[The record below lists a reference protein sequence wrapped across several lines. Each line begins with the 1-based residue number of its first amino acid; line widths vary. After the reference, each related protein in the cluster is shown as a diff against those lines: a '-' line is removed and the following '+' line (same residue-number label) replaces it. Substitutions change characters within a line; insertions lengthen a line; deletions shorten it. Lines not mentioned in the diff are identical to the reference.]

1 MARLGQTRPFQLGQL
16 NRHAYN
22 KEDVKMSYA
31 HQFGKKIVAAV
42 ALCTLQLLA
51 FAGSGNNDDPIIMG
65 MSAPMS
71 GPNGVYGHQMREGIE
86 AYFAKVNEGGGV
98 RGRPL
103 KLVAKDDG
111 YEVDRA
117 VANAK
122 ELIVTDHAFA
132 LMAFYGSAST
142 AAVLPVLDTY
152 NIPLIGTISGAEILR
167 DPPNPH
173 MFHLRA
179 SYGDETSAIIRSLLT
194 VGLKRIAVLY
204 QDDAF
209 GQAGLK
215 GVKNALSQSHIELV
229 AEASV
234 PRNSQAL
241 EPAVAAIAKAKPQAI
256 VLVAL
261 AQAASAFVKQMKPL
275 SEQSYFIALSPVGT
289 DQLIAGLGKEAARG
303 VQVAQVIPHPWS
315 DRTKVVREYK
325 QAIGHYAKNAEI
337 SYYGLEGYINAK
349 LVVSALERA
358 APTFTREALVKAL
371 RSGPFDFGGYQ
382 VNFPAGSNSGSH
394 YVEISV
400 IGADGR
406 IMN

>member
-1 MARLGQTRPFQLGQL
+1 MLRAP
-16 NRHAYN
+16 HI
-22 KEDVKMSYA
+22 
-31 HQFGKKIVAAV
+31 GKKIISVMAM
-42 ALCTLQLLA
+42 CTLQILA
-51 FAGSGNNDDPIIMG
+51 FAGPATHNDDPIVMG

-71 GPNGVYGHQMREGIE
+71 GPNGSYGREMREGVD
-86 AYFAKVNEGGGV
+86 AYFAKVNESGGV
-98 RGRPL
+98 HGHLL

-122 ELIVTDHAFA
+122 ELITNDHAFA

-142 AAVLPVLDTY
+142 AAVLPLLDTY
-152 NIPLIGTISGAEILR
+152 GIPLIGTISGAEILR

-173 MFHLRA
+173 IFHLRA
-179 SYGDETSAIIRSLLT
+179 SYGDETAAIVKSLLT

-215 GVKNALSQSHIELV
+215 GVKAALSQAQLELV
-229 AEASV
+229 AVASV
-234 PRNSQAL
+234 PRNSVAL
-241 EPAVAAIAKAKPQAI
+241 NPAVAEISKAKPQAI

-261 AQAASAFVKQMKPL
+261 AQASAAFIKQVKPV
-275 SEQSYFIALSPVGT
+275 SEQTYFIALSPVGA
-289 DQLIAGLGKEAARG
+289 DQLIADLGKEIARG
-303 VQVAQVIPHPWS
+303 VQVAQVIPFPWS
-315 DRTKVVREYK
+315 DRTKIAREYK
-325 QAIGHYAKNAEI
+325 QAIARYAKNAEL
-337 SYYGLEGYINAK
+337 SFYGLEGYINAK
-349 LVVSALERA
+349 LVVTALERA
-358 APTFTREALVKAL
+358 APTFTRDALTKAL
-371 RSGPFDFGGYQ
+371 RSGPFDLGGYQ
-382 VNFPAGSNSGSH
+382 VNFLPGSNAGSH

>member
-1 MARLGQTRPFQLGQL
+1 
-16 NRHAYN
+16 
-22 KEDVKMSYA
+22 MSAVYPA
-31 HQFGKKIVAAV
+31 AQRWAKAVLSSLVLCALQIGAWAAPSDEPIV
-42 ALCTLQLLA
+42 
-51 FAGSGNNDDPIIMG
+51 MG

-71 GPNGVYGHQMREGIE
+71 GPNGIYGREMRDGIE
-86 AYFAKVNEGGGV
+86 AYFAKINDNGGV
-98 RGRPL
+98 HGHPI

-122 ELIVTDHAFA
+122 ELISKDRVFA
-132 LMAFYGSAST
+132 LMAFYGSAAS
-142 AAVLPVLDTY
+142 AAVLPVLDASNY
-152 NIPLIGTISGAEILR
+152 PLIGTISGAEVLR

-179 SYGDETSAIIRSLLT
+179 SYGDETATIVKSLLT

-215 GVKNALSQSHIELV
+215 GIKAALAQNHLEPV
-229 AEASV
+229 AAASV
-234 PRNSQAL
+234 PRNSSAL
-241 EPAVAAIAKAKPQAI
+241 DQAVADIAKSDPQAI
-256 VLVAL
+256 VMVAL
-261 AQAASAFVKQMKPL
+261 ARASAAFVKQIKPL
-275 SEQSYFIALSPVGT
+275 VSQSYFIALSPVGT
-289 DQLIAGLGKEAARG
+289 DQLIAELGANVARG
-303 VQVAQVIPHPWS
+303 IQVTQVIPHPWS

-325 QAIGHYAKNAEI
+325 QVIGRYAKDAQI
-337 SYYGLEGYINAK
+337 SYYSLEGYLNAK
-349 LVVSALERA
+349 LVVAALERA
-358 APTFTREALVKAL
+358 APVFTRDALVKAL
-371 RSGPFDFGGYQ
+371 RSGPFDLGGYQ
-382 VNFPAGSNSGSH
+382 VNFAPGSNSGSH

>member
-1 MARLGQTRPFQLGQL
+1 MSRAHLLGKTIF
-16 NRHAYN
+16 
-22 KEDVKMSYA
+22 
-31 HQFGKKIVAAV
+31 AAL
-42 ALCTLQLLA
+42 ALCTLHFSA
-51 FAGSGNNDDPIIMG
+51 TAGPANEDPIVLG

-71 GPNGVYGHQMREGIE
+71 GPNGIYGRQMRESID

-98 RGRPL
+98 RGHPL

-122 ELIVTDHAFA
+122 DLIVNEHAFA
-132 LMAFYGSAST
+132 LMAFYGTAST
-142 AAVLPVLDTY
+142 TAVLPLLDTY
-152 NIPLIGTISGAEILR
+152 NIPLVGTISGAEILR
-167 DPPNPH
+167 EHPNPH

-179 SYGDETSAIIRSLLT
+179 SYGDETAAIVKSLLT

-204 QDDAF
+204 QDDGF

-215 GVKNALSQSHIELV
+215 GVKTALAQSQIELV
-229 AEASV
+229 AAASV
-234 PRNSQAL
+234 PRNSSSL
-241 EPAVAAIAKAKPQAI
+241 DPAVAEIAKAKPQAI

-261 AQAASAFVKQMKPL
+261 AQAASSFIKQIKPL
-275 SEQSYFIALSPVGT
+275 SEQTYFIALSPVGT
-289 DQLIAGLGKEAARG
+289 DQLIAGLGKDVARG
-303 VQVAQVIPHPWS
+303 VQVAQVIPSPWS
-315 DRTKVVREYK
+315 DRTKIAREYK
-325 QAIGHYAKNAEI
+325 QTLARYTKNAEF

-358 APTFTREALVKAL
+358 SPVFTRDALIKAL
-371 RSGPFDFGGYQ
+371 RSGPFDFGGYA
-382 VNFPAGSNSGSH
+382 VNFPAGSNSGSR